1 MSKTREPGWVTM
13 DRDDPGSPAKS
24 LMITNRC
31 PHDESTPA
39 GELCEKCEQQGVG
52 ILELD
57 ADGEGVVTFLAAI
70 SKGLRLEDYEDLLSR
85 EERDEALVRRKLMT
99 DEELEEGMFVPY
111 EEDPLSA
118 EEDAFEDE
126 LVWKLNARLT
136 DIAGDM
142 WGRAIL
148 YVVPEAPGSS
158 WAHAMFS
165 ASAEEVRTALG
176 GQSPGD

>member
-1 MSKTREPGWVTM
+1 
-13 DRDDPGSPAKS
+13 
-24 LMITNRC
+24 MITNRC
-31 PHDESTPA
+31 PHYESAPA
-39 GELCEKCEQQGVG
+39 GELCERCEQEGVG

-57 ADGEGVVTFLAAI
+57 ADGEGVVTFLVSI
-70 SKGLRLEDYEDLLSR
+70 SKGLEPEDYEDLLSQ

-118 EEDAFEDE
+118 EEDAYEDE

-136 DIAGDM
+136 DLVGDM
-142 WGRAIL
+142 WGRATL
-148 YVVPEAPGSS
+148 YVVPEEPGSS

-165 ASAEEVRTALG
+165 ASPEEVCTALEG
-176 GQSPGD
+176 

>member
-1 MSKTREPGWVTM
+1 
-13 DRDDPGSPAKS
+13 
-24 LMITNRC
+24 MITNRC
-31 PHDESTPA
+31 PHYESTPA
-39 GELCEKCEQQGVG
+39 GELCERCEQEGVG

-57 ADGEGVVTFLAAI
+57 ADGEGVVTFLVAI
-70 SKGLRLEDYEDLLSR
+70 SKGLEPEDYEDLLSQ

-118 EEDAFEDE
+118 EEDAYEDE

-136 DIAGDM
+136 DLVGDK
-142 WGRAIL
+142 WGRATL
-148 YVVPEAPGSS
+148 YVVPEEPGSS

-165 ASAEEVRTALG
+165 ASPEEVRTALE
-176 GQSPGD
+176 GQSPGA

>member
-1 MSKTREPGWVTM
+1 
-13 DRDDPGSPAKS
+13 
-24 LMITNRC
+24 MITNSC
-31 PHDESTPA
+31 PHNESTPV

-57 ADGEGVVTFLAAI
+57 AGGEGVVTFLTSI
-70 SKGLRLEDYEDLLSR
+70 SKGLKPKDYENLLSQ

-99 DEELEEGMFVPY
+99 EEELEEGMFQPY

-118 EEDAFEDE
+118 EEDAYEDE

-136 DIAGDM
+136 DLVGGT
-142 WGRAIL
+142 WGRTTL
-148 YVVPEAPGSS
+148 YVVPEEPGSS

-165 ASAEEVRTALG
+165 ASPEEVRTALE
-176 GQSPGD
+176 GQSPGA